1 MHTLDSRSL
10 RLGDCFGQKF
20 PTPGDIRYF
29 VSSGELLPRAE
40 TRTEGGHLIKVLPA
54 AAGTEPRQHN
64 VVVARAN
71 GRLTVDPARL
81 EINAGDGVLW
91 HTTDPEVTGFHVA
104 GSGEGFQFNSASI
117 RGESVFTHAFGVPG
131 RYEWIDPN
139 GTGVGGTIDVEAALC
154 KGSDERDRWFE
165 MLKKPAGIKI
175 KGNASSPATVSI
187 TVGQTV
193 FWSITDSPG
202 VAILDKRLHRPSK

>member
-20 PTPGDIRYF
+20 PVPADIRYF
-29 VSSGELLPRAE
+29 VSAAELLPRAE
-40 TRTEGGHLIKVLPA
+40 NRTEGGHIIKVLPA
-54 AAGTEPRQHN
+54 VEGSEPQQHN
-64 VVVARAN
+64 VVVARN
-71 GRLTVDPARL
+71 QGQLTVEPSRL
-81 EINAGDGVLW
+81 EIHAGDGVLW
-91 HTTDPEVTGFHVA
+91 HTTDPEVAGFHVA
-104 GSGEGFQFNSASI
+104 GSGEDFQFNSARI
-117 RGESVFTHAFGVPG
+117 RGEAVFTHAFGVPG

-139 GTGVGGTIDVEAALC
+139 GSGVGGTIEVEAMTC
-154 KGSDERDRWFE
+154 KGSEERDRWFE

-175 KGNASSPATVSI
+175 KGKKSSPAAVSI

-202 VAILDKRLHRPSK
+202 VAILDKRLHRTSK